1 VETYG
6 LERFVAIDVEI
17 ASKSPL
23 TICSIGAARFELGR
37 ETGAYRSLV
46 HVAGPVRYGRI
57 HGLTRADL
65 QGAPAWPLVWK
76 EILGVVSNINTMV
89 AFRAS
94 FDRGA
99 ILAMSARHGIR
110 LPRLRFVCAAA
121 MIEKRHGCGLDLS
134 ASLRMLRISF
144 PGRPHEPLSDARAA
158 GLIAIACAAPP
169 PILTGR

>member
-1 VETYG
+1 M
-6 LERFVAIDVEI
+6 ERFVAIDVEI

-23 TICSIGAARFELGR
+23 SICAIGAARFEFGR

-46 HVAGPVRYGRI
+46 HVDGPVRFSQI

-65 QGAPAWPLVWK
+65 LGAPPWPVAWK
-76 EILGVVSNINTMV
+76 GILSVLDDISTLV

-99 ILAMSARHGIR
+99 ILAMSAHHKIR

-121 MIEKRHGCGLDLS
+121 MMEERYGSRLDLS
-134 ASLRMLRISF
+134 AYLGVLGVPF

-158 GLIAIACAAPP
+158 ALIAMACGAARNPAAQP
-169 PILTGR
+169 